1 MRKQLAYYIIS
12 LSSLVAVTGC
22 SGMRNLTPVNL
33 DTPAELVMGQNDSLT
48 IADMDWWQFYTDSS
62 LQTIINKMLDNNRDL
77 MMATAKIEELR
88 ELYGVAKSN
97 MLPTVSALAGANHET
112 NDYHNKK
119 HVDDPEFDLKATV
132 NWEYNI
138 LGAQNWSK
146 KKAAAQF
153 MESVDNQRA
162 LRMSLIAATATAYF
176 NLIALDNE
184 LSIAK
189 RTLATRQEGVE
200 QARLRFEGGLTS
212 ETVFQ
217 QAKVEYAS
225 TAALIPDIERRLNLA
240 RNALTLLMG
249 EFPTEEI
256 QRSQLNINQKMPKE
270 LPIGLPST
278 LLKRRPDIH
287 ASEQKLKSA
296 LAEVGYTYAD
306 QFPSFKISFT
316 GGFEND
322 DLSGLLAS
330 PFTYVI
336 GTLTGNLFDFNR
348 KHKRYKASI
357 AAYEQARLSYEKDVI
372 TAFTEVNNAV
382 STYKNVHETA
392 IRRSELRDASLKY
405 VELAHLQY
413 RSGSLAYLDV
423 LDAQRRYFDAQVGLS
438 NAIRDEYI
446 ALVNLYKVLGGGWQ
460 QK

>member
-1 MRKQLAYYIIS
+1 MTRYIIS
-12 LSSLVAVTGC
+12 FIIALGLIIFTGC
-22 SGMRNLTPVNL
+22 SGVKNLTPVSL
-33 DTPAELVMGQNDSLT
+33 DTPTELVDGHRDSTT
-48 IADMDWWQFYTDSS
+48 IADMEWWEFYTDPS
-62 LQTIINKMLDNNRDL
+62 LQVIITKMLDNNRDL
-77 MMATAKIEELR
+77 MMASAKINELR
-88 ELYGVAKSN
+88 EMYGVAKAG
-97 MLPTVSALAGANHET
+97 MLPTVSALASADHET
-112 NDYHNKK
+112 NDYYDKK

-146 KKAAAQF
+146 KKAGAQYLA
-153 MESVDNQRA
+153 SIDAQRA
-162 LRMSLIAATATAYF
+162 LRMSLIAETATAYF

-184 LSIAK
+184 LSIVK
-189 RTLATRQEGVE
+189 RTLATRKEGVE
-200 QARLRFEGGLTS
+200 QAKLRFEGGLTS

-225 TAALIPDIERRLNLA
+225 TAALIPDIERRLNIA

-256 QRSQLNINQKMPKE
+256 ERSQLNINQRMPNE

-278 LLKRRPDIH
+278 LMKRRPDIH
-287 ASEQKLKSA
+287 ASEQRLKAA

-306 QFPSFKISFT
+306 QFPSFRISFS

-322 DLSGLLAS
+322 DLGHLLAS

-336 GTLTGNLFDFNR
+336 GTLTGNVFDFKR
-348 KHKRYKASI
+348 KNKRYKASV
-357 AAYEQARLSYEKDVI
+357 AAYEQARLTYEKDVI

-382 STYKNVHETA
+382 SSYKNVHETA

-413 RSGSLAYLDV
+413 RAGSLAYLDV

-438 NAIRDEYI
+438 NAICDEYI

>member
-1 MRKQLAYYIIS
+1 M
-12 LSSLVAVTGC
+12 
-22 SGMRNLTPVNL
+22 
-33 DTPAELVMGQNDSLT
+33 
-48 IADMDWWQFYTDSS
+48 
-62 LQTIINKMLDNNRDL
+62 
-77 MMATAKIEELR
+77 
-88 ELYGVAKSN
+88 
-97 MLPTVSALAGANHET
+97 
-112 NDYHNKK
+112 
-119 HVDDPEFDLKATV
+119 
-132 NWEYNI
+132 
-138 LGAQNWSK
+138 
-146 KKAAAQF
+146 
-153 MESVDNQRA
+153 
-162 LRMSLIAATATAYF
+162 
-176 NLIALDNE
+176 
-184 LSIAK
+184 
-189 RTLATRQEGVE
+189 E

>member
-1 MRKQLAYYIIS
+1 MKKYLTRHII
-12 LSSLVAVTGC
+12 AIGAFIAATGC
-22 SGMRNLTPVNL
+22 SGVKNLTPVNL
-33 DTPAELVMGQNDSLT
+33 DTPTEFIAGQNDSLT
-48 IADMDWWQFYTDSS
+48 IADMDWWEFYTDPS
-62 LQTIINKMLDNNRDL
+62 LQTIIEKMLDNNRDL
-77 MMATAKIEELR
+77 MMAAAKINELN

-97 MLPTVSALAGANHET
+97 MLPTISALAGANHET

-132 NWEYNI
+132 NWEYN
-138 LGAQNWSK
+138 LFGAQNWSK
-146 KKAAAQF
+146 KKAGAQF
-153 MESVDNQRA
+153 LASLESQRA
-162 LRMSLIAATATAYF
+162 LRMSLIAETATAYF

-184 LSIAK
+184 LSIVK
-189 RTLATRQEGVE
+189 RTLSTRQEGVE

-225 TAALIPDIERRLNLA
+225 TAALIPDIERRLNIA

-256 QRSQLNINQKMPKE
+256 QRSQLNINQRMPKE
-270 LPIGLPST
+270 LPIGLPSS
-278 LLKRRPDIH
+278 LMKRRPDLH
-287 ASEQKLKSA
+287 ASEQRLKAA

-322 DLSGLLAS
+322 DLGGLLAS

-336 GTLTGNLFDFNR
+336 GTLTGNVLDFKR
-348 KHKRYKASI
+348 KHKRYKASV

-438 NAIRDEYI
+438 NAIRDEYL